1 MGRKDDQQQEPDDDD
16 RAWNPDDDFGRPS
29 DPTDP
34 STDDG
39 DAPQPDLT
47 SLGVTVRPDE
57 ERLWA
62 GRSDGPS
69 WSIT

>member
-39 DAPQPDLT
+39 DAPH
-47 SLGVTVRPDE
+47 R
-57 ERLWA
+57 R
-62 GRSDGPS
+62 
-69 WSIT
+69 